1 MKKSCHICSKE
12 LNVKYILDSIRVQ
25 HCWRPHFNNKDHAM
39 HFKNE
44 DFFTCIPCGKQLA
57 VWNHTTNKKKLK
69 MLNHI
74 NLIQSVI
81 GRMMILLMNGLLFM
95 TIDYSL
101 FFFLVCLDIHINQI
115 NNATLHNN
123 HLNNH
128 LTEQGYLV
136 VARINATPEQP
147 AHVHS
152 HFLHVYRL

>member
-1 MKKSCHICSKE
+1 MANNKNKDSLNKIYTRIAWYDRESSRYDYGEWHDISKN
-12 LNVKYILDSIRVQ
+12 LNYENLGKWVNNQNRNHPRVKYWLENISEGDS
-25 HCWRPHFNNKDHAM
+25 
-39 HFKNE
+39 
-44 DFFTCIPCGKQLA
+44 
-57 VWNHTTNKKKLK
+57 KKLK

-128 LTEQGYLV
+128 PNNHHQTM
-136 VARINATPEQP
+136 
-147 AHVHS
+147 
-152 HFLHVYRL
+152 